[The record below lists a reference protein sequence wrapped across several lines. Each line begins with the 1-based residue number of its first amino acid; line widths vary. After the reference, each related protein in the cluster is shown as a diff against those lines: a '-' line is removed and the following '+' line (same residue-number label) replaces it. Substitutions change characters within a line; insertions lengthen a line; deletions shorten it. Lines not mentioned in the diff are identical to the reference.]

1 MATKDYGP
9 LAATATRLIDQFGR
23 SATLVS
29 MTPGTGYDPG
39 EPTESNAAVRIVAW
53 DYRQSERDGTLIQMN
68 DRRVM
73 MDATATPVSQDR
85 LVDGSD
91 EFVVVNVE
99 AIKPGPT
106 ALAYIVQL
114 RA

>member
-1 MATKDYGP
+1 MAADYSGFV
-9 LAATATRLIDQFGR
+9 ATATRLIDKFGR
-23 SATLVS
+23 SASLVT
-29 MTPGTGYDPG
+29 MTTAASGYDPG
-39 EPTESNAAVRIVAW
+39 EPTESATAVRIVEIG
-53 DYRQSERDGTLIQMN
+53 YKQSERDGTLIEAN

-73 MDATATPVSQDR
+73 MDASTTPTSQDR
-85 LVDGSD
+85 IVDGSD

-106 ALAYIVQL
+106 PIAYMLQL